1 MKQNINK
8 ITFASAFGT
17 LFEWY
22 DFLIYGTAAMLVFD
36 KLFFPNVD
44 PIVGVF
50 ASMLTFAVGF
60 IARPVGGILF
70 GHFGDKYGR
79 KNTLT
84 ATMLLMGSTTF
95 IIGLLPT
102 YETIGILAPISLV
115 SLRILQ
121 GIAFGGEW
129 GGASLMIIE
138 HCPNNRRAFYSSFI
152 QMGYPLGLLIATGMY
167 AVITRLPSEVFF
179 DWGWRVPFL
188 FSIVLVAIGSFI
200 RLRLDETPVFKQIQ
214 KKNHILK
221 SPFVDIILNH
231 PTSLLLSV
239 GLKITEV
246 TWAYLLTVFCVV
258 YGVNTLGFT
267 RSDIVDAVLIA
278 SFINVFAIPLFGY
291 ISDVIGH
298 RKIYIIGSLVTLLIA
313 YPVFT
318 MIEKGHI
325 IPAMIIGLMLGNA
338 LMMAPLAT
346 YLPEL
351 FQPNV
356 RFTGASFGCQIAA
369 ALGGG
374 VAPILATWLAANY
387 GGLSTVS
394 ALMIILGLITLVSAF
409 LSHKTNN
416 KRLY

>member
-1 MKQNINK
+1 
-8 ITFASAFGT
+8 
-17 LFEWY
+17 
-22 DFLIYGTAAMLVFD
+22 
-36 KLFFPNVD
+36 
-44 PIVGVF
+44 
-50 ASMLTFAVGF
+50 
-60 IARPVGGILF
+60 
-70 GHFGDKYGR
+70 
-79 KNTLT
+79 
-84 ATMLLMGSTTF
+84 
-95 IIGLLPT
+95 
-102 YETIGILAPISLV
+102 
-115 SLRILQ
+115 
-121 GIAFGGEW
+121 
-129 GGASLMIIE
+129 
-138 HCPNNRRAFYSSFI
+138 
-152 QMGYPLGLLIATGMY
+152 MGYPLGLLIATGMY
-167 AVITRLPSEVFF
+167 AVMTRLPSEDFF

-200 RLRLDETPVFKQIQ
+200 RFRLNETPVFKQLQ
-214 KKNHILK
+214 KKNYISK

-231 PTSLLLSV
+231 PKSLLLSI

-258 YGVNTLGFT
+258 YCVNTLGFT
-267 RSDIVDAVLIA
+267 RSDIIDAVLIA
-278 SFINVFAIPLFGY
+278 SFINVFTIPVFGY

-298 RKIYIIGSLVTLLIA
+298 RKIYIIGSLITLLIA

-318 MIEKGHI
+318 MIETGHI

-351 FQPNV
+351 FQSNV
-356 RFTGASFGCQIAA
+356 RFTGAGFGCQIAA

-374 VAPILATWLAANY
+374 VAPILATWLAVNY

-409 LSHKTNN
+409 LSHRTNN